1 MFGPFHRKINLG
13 MVGQIGILLD
23 SFGEDTKSPSGY
35 QAVGRFPRYGV
46 MCATLFKSAVCMYVY
61 VVSSED
67 GDLMW
72 AKTVENG
79 K

>member
-1 MFGPFHRKINLG
+1 MGV
-13 MVGQIGILLD
+13 VGQIRILPD
-23 SFGEDTKSPSGY
+23 SFGEDSKSPSGY

-46 MCATLFKSAVCMYVY
+46 MLATLFKSAVCMYTY